1 MKSEAGCGKQVDLER
16 FAVLVESYGA
26 SPDGWPED
34 EREGALW
41 LLEQSAEAVRMHQD
55 AQALDLWLD
64 AAPDVEPSA
73 ALRARVLDAAPMP
86 ETSWSERWS
95 RVIATIWPFG
105 PTWQPATALAAAAV
119 LGLTFGLAAP
129 EQTEVSSE
137 GEMVVAE
144 VMLDTGDLGE
154 FWNEVP

>member
-1 MKSEAGCGKQVDLER
+1 MKSEAGHGKQVGLER
-16 FAVLVESYGA
+16 FAVLVEAYGA
-26 SPDGWPED
+26 SPDNWPED
-34 EREGALW
+34 ERDGALR

-55 AQALDLWLD
+55 AQTLDLWLD
-64 AAPDVEPSA
+64 EAPAVEPSG
-73 ALRARVLDAAPMP
+73 ALLSRVLDAAPRR
-86 ETSWSERWS
+86 ETPWSERWS
-95 RVIATIWPFG
+95 RVVEALWPFG

-129 EQTEVSSE
+129 EEPEVSSE

>member
-1 MKSEAGCGKQVDLER
+1 MKREAGPDKQVSLER

-26 SPDGWPED
+26 SPDSWPED
-34 EREGALW
+34 EREAALQ
-41 LLEQSAEAVRMHQD
+41 LLDQSKEAVRMHEE

-64 AAPDVEPSA
+64 EAPDVAPSV
-73 ALRARVLDAAPMP
+73 ALRARVLDAAPKP

-95 RVIATIWPFG
+95 RVIETIWPFG

-129 EQTEVSSE
+129 EQTEESSE

>member
-1 MKSEAGCGKQVDLER
+1 MKSEAGQGSRVSLER

-26 SPDGWPED
+26 SPESWPED
-34 EREGALW
+34 EREGALR
-41 LLEQSAEAVRMHQD
+41 LLDQSTEAVRMHQE

-73 ALRARVLDAAPMP
+73 ALQARVLDAAPKP
-86 ETSWSERWS
+86 EATWSERWS
-95 RVIATIWPFG
+95 RVIATVWPFG